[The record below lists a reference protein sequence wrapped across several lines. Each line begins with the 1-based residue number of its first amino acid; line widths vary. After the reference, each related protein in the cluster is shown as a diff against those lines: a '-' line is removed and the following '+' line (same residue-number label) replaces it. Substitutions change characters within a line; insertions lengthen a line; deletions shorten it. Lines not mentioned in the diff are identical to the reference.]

1 MNEEERWKTRS
12 RRGEIDKKRGGR
24 GGEGEERWMRRRD
37 GRGREGEERRLRR
50 RNGQLDE
57 EVEREKEKSGG

>member
-50 RNGQLDE
+50 RNGQ
-57 EVEREKEKSGG
+57 